1 MRRFALCLAAL
12 LALVYLADY
21 ASVRFQIPRSR
32 NPLGSVTVQVSYAV
46 TKKDGKPD
54 YYFQPPQAET
64 CVRSIFP
71 HLGYT
76 PCWYLSRHTNQQIV
90 M

>member
-1 MRRFALCLAAL
+1 MKRIVLVLLVLFAVL
-12 LALVYLADY
+12 YIGDY
-21 ASVRFQIPRSR
+21 ASVRLRIPGH
-32 NPLGSVTVQVSYAV
+32 NPFGSVTVTTTLSVM
-46 TKKDGKPD
+46 KKDGKPD

-71 HLGYT
+71 HLGYR
-76 PCWYLSRHTNQQIV
+76 PCWYLRRHTNQQIN

>member
-1 MRRFALCLAAL
+1 MKRVILVVLALFALFYAG
-12 LALVYLADY
+12 DY
-21 ASVRFQIPRSR
+21 ASVRLRIPGR
-32 NPLGSVTVQVSYAV
+32 NPFGSVTVTITYSVM
-46 TKKDGKPD
+46 KKDGKPD

-76 PCWYLSRHTNQQIV
+76 PCWYLRRHTSQQIN

>member
-1 MRRFALCLAAL
+1 MKRIVLVVLAL
-12 LALVYLADY
+12 LALLYVGDY
-21 ASVRFQIPRSR
+21 ASVRFWIPGH
-32 NPLGSVTVQVSYAV
+32 NPFGSVTVTISYSV
-46 TKKDGKPD
+46 MKKSGKPD

-76 PCWYLSRHTNQQIV
+76 PCWYLRRHTSEQIN